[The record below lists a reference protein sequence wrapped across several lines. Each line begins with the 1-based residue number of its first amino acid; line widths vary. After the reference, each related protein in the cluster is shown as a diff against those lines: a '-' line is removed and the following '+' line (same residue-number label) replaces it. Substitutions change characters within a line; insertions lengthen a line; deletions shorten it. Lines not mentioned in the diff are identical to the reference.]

1 MISGC
6 MIDGF
11 GWFHEADYRRSW
23 LLLDQVEYIMP
34 PRIEGPLSFPSD
46 LEARREFQ
54 VSRPV
59 APAEALI
66 TEAVSDCAKIEFLEL
81 VRKIPARDVEY
92 AQLVVWSDADAR
104 GALASSGVVEPAG
117 AVSYLLNKLLWRAR
131 KTTAAPLVGQPY
143 ASDLLIWKIAQTVS
157 QLSDLPWKR
166 RDIAHQ
172 YGYAACA
179 AGLSLDFVADDE
191 LATSDIR
198 RLAAFK
204 ASNKP
209 LLERN
214 QAAIMEA
221 VRKFD
226 GLPLTAAFPSE
237 LARLR
242 QEAVNERLR
251 LEELARDAWIETGLG
266 IAKRAAAAAAS
277 GFGGGMLLL
286 SAKQAPLTALAAA
299 GGVIAAEAL
308 NALAKRATAEAPR
321 MSFLFKVGNQLAR
334 EAGH

>member
-11 GWFHEADYRRSW
+11 GWFHKADYRRSW

-34 PRIEGPLSFPSD
+34 VRVEGPLTFPTG
-46 LEARREFQ
+46 LEGRSEFHL
-54 VSRPV
+54 SRPV
-59 APAEALI
+59 VPAETLA
-66 TEAVSDCAKIEFLEL
+66 ARARSDCVESEFLEL
-81 VRKIPARDVEY
+81 VRQVPASDAEY
-92 AQLVVWSDADAR
+92 AQLLVWSDVDAR
-104 GALASSGVVEPAG
+104 AALASSGPAEPPLAI
-117 AVSYLLNKLLWRAR
+117 AYLLNKLLWQAR
-131 KTTAAPLVGQPY
+131 EAAVAPLVGQPY
-143 ASDLLIWKIAQTVS
+143 ASDLLIWKIARTVS
-157 QLSDLPWKR
+157 ELPWKR
-166 RDIAHQ
+166 QEMGHH
-172 YGYAACA
+172 YGYAAFA
-179 AGLSLDFVADDE
+179 AGLSLDFVGDDE
-191 LATSDIR
+191 LATADIQ

-204 ASNKP
+204 ASNRS

-237 LARLR
+237 LALLR

-251 LEELARDAWIETGLG
+251 LEELARQAWIDIGLG

-286 SAKQAPLTALAAA
+286 SAAHAPLAALAAA
-299 GGVIAAEAL
+299 GGVAATEVV
-308 NALAKRATAEAPR
+308 NALAKRAAAPAPR
-321 MSFLFKVGNQLAR
+321 MSFLFKVGRLLAR
-334 EAGH
+334 EAER